1 MTILKPFMIILKS
14 LLFYIFDSFALYS
27 ETSPQKN
34 KFELVL
40 LVRQDAIGD
49 FIMWLDTAKE
59 FRQLFPAKKYKIILI
74 GNASWCGL
82 ADEFPYW
89 DQVLPI
95 DSKKF
100 KSFSGYR
107 WGLLRKINNMRAHI
121 AIQPTFSR
129 EFYNGDTIIRASTA
143 LRKVGSVGDMS
154 NRNWLKKIISDRWYT
169 ELVPASTK
177 QLTELERNSEFFQ
190 GFSKKPHQLSYPSIS
205 SEVLASSKKWE
216 KRDYYVLFPGAS
228 SALKQWPTEYFAE
241 IANRIYNETFLTG
254 IIDGGPSEKPLAES
268 IQGLT
273 DAPLEWAGT
282 PLNELP
288 KLLKHSKFLVSND
301 TSAVH
306 IAVAVKTSVICI
318 LGGAYYGRFLPYPE
332 LPEKQFTLETVSYS
346 MPCYG
351 CNGDCIYPLK
361 KNEPA
366 PCVANISVDAVWEIV
381 KPLLTS

>member
-1 MTILKPFMIILKS
+1 MTILKPFLVIVKS
-14 LLFYIFDSFALYS
+14 LLFYIFDSFALCNA
-27 ETSPQKN
+27 TSPQKN

-107 WGLLRKINNMRAHI
+107 WGLLRKIKNMRSHI

-143 LRKVGSVGDMS
+143 LKKVGSVGDMS

-205 SEVLASSKKWE
+205 NVVLASSKEWE

-241 IANRIYNETFLTG
+241 IANRIYNETLLTG
-254 IIDGGPSEKPLAES
+254 ILDGGPSEKPLAES

-273 DAPLEWAGT
+273 DVPLEWAGT

>member
-1 MTILKPFMIILKS
+1 MTILKPFLVIVKS
-14 LLFYIFDSFALYS
+14 LVFYIFDSFALYDA
-27 ETSPQKN
+27 TSPQKN

-107 WGLLRKINNMRAHI
+107 WVLLRKIKNMRAHI

-143 LRKVGSVGDMS
+143 SRKVGSVGDMS

-169 ELVPASTK
+169 KLIPASVIK
-177 QLTELERNSEFFQ
+177 MTELERNSEFFQ
-190 GFSKKPHQLSYPSIS
+190 GFSKKSHQLSYPSMIS
-205 SEVLASSKKWE
+205 IRQASPTEWE
-216 KRDYYVLFPGAS
+216 KLNYYVLFPGGS
-228 SALKQWPTEYFAE
+228 SLLRQWPLEFFAE
-241 IANRIYNETFLTG
+241 IANRNYEESGLTG
-254 IIDGGPSEKPLAES
+254 DLDGGPNEKPLAES
-268 IQGLT
+268 IQGLA

-282 PLNELP
+282 QLNELP
-288 KLLKHSKFLVSND
+288 VLLKHSQLLISSE

-306 IAVAVKTSVICI
+306 IASAVNTPVICI

-332 LPEKQFTLETVSYS
+332 LPEKKIILETVSYL

-361 KNEPA
+361 NNEPA
-366 PCVANISVDAVWEIV
+366 PCITNISVDAVWEKV
-381 KPLLTS
+381 KPLLPS

>member
-1 MTILKPFMIILKS
+1 MTILKPFMVILKS
-14 LLFYIFDSFALYS
+14 LLFYIFDSFAIYTA
-27 ETSPQKN
+27 TSPQKN

-59 FRQLFPAKKYKIILI
+59 FRQLFSAKKYKIILI

-107 WGLLRKINNMRAHI
+107 WGLLRKIKNMRAHI

-129 EFYNGDTIIRASTA
+129 EFYYGDTIIRASTA
-143 LRKVGSVGDMS
+143 LKKVGSVGDMS

-169 ELVPASTK
+169 ELIPASVK
-177 QLTELERNSEFFQ
+177 KMTELERNSEFFQ
-190 GFSKKPHQLSYPSIS
+190 GFSKKSHQLSYPSMIS
-205 SEVLASSKKWE
+205 IRQAFPTEWE
-216 KRDYYVLFPGAS
+216 KLNYYVLFPGGS
-228 SALKQWPTEYFAE
+228 SLLRQWPLEFFAE
-241 IANRIYNETFLTG
+241 IANRIYEESGLTG
-254 IIDGGPSEKPLAES
+254 VLDGGPNEKLLAES

-282 PLNELP
+282 QLNELP
-288 KLLKHSKFLVSND
+288 VLLKHSQLLISSE

-306 IAVAVKTSVICI
+306 IASAVNTPVICI

-332 LPEKQFTLETVSYS
+332 LPEKKIILETVSYL

-361 KNEPA
+361 NYEQA
-366 PCVANISVDAVWEIV
+366 PCITNISVDAVWEKV
-381 KPLLTS
+381 KPLLPS

>member
-1 MTILKPFMIILKS
+1 MTILKPFMVILKS
-14 LLFYIFDSFALYS
+14 LLFYIFDSFALYN

-100 KSFSGYR
+100 KSFSSYR
-107 WGLLRKINNMRAHI
+107 WRLLRKIKNMGAHI

-143 LRKVGSVGDMS
+143 LKKVGSVGDMS

-169 ELVPASTK
+169 ELIPASAIK
-177 QLTELERNSEFFQ
+177 MTELERNSEFFQ
-190 GFSKKPHQLSYPSIS
+190 GFSKKSHQLSYPSMIS
-205 SEVLASSKKWE
+205 IRQAFPTEWE
-216 KRDYYVLFPGAS
+216 KLNYYVLFPGGS
-228 SALKQWPTEYFAE
+228 SLLRQWPLEFFAE
-241 IANRIYNETFLTG
+241 IANRIYEESGLTG
-254 IIDGGPSEKPLAES
+254 VLDGGPNEKPLAES

-273 DAPLEWAGT
+273 SAPLEWAGT
-282 PLNELP
+282 KLNEL
-288 KLLKHSKFLVSND
+288 HFL
-301 TSAVH
+301 H
-306 IAVAVKTSVICI
+306 
-318 LGGAYYGRFLPYPE
+318 L
-332 LPEKQFTLETVSYS
+332 
-346 MPCYG
+346 
-351 CNGDCIYPLK
+351 
-361 KNEPA
+361 
-366 PCVANISVDAVWEIV
+366 
-381 KPLLTS
+381 

>member
-1 MTILKPFMIILKS
+1 MNLLKPFLVIVKS
-14 LLFYIFDSFALYS
+14 MLFYIFDSLALFYA
-27 ETSPQKN
+27 TSPQKN

-107 WGLLRKINNMRAHI
+107 WGLLRKIKNMRALI

-129 EFYNGDTIIRASTA
+129 EFYQGDTIIRASTA

-205 SEVLASSKKWE
+205 SVVLASSKEWE

-228 SALKQWPTEYFAE
+228 SALKQWPTEYFA
-241 IANRIYNETFLTG
+241 A
-254 IIDGGPSEKPLAES
+254 
-268 IQGLT
+268 
-273 DAPLEWAGT
+273 
-282 PLNELP
+282 
-288 KLLKHSKFLVSND
+288 
-301 TSAVH
+301 
-306 IAVAVKTSVICI
+306 
-318 LGGAYYGRFLPYPE
+318 
-332 LPEKQFTLETVSYS
+332 VSYTH
-346 MPCYG
+346 
-351 CNGDCIYPLK
+351 
-361 KNEPA
+361 
-366 PCVANISVDAVWEIV
+366 
-381 KPLLTS
+381 LTAADE

>member
-1 MTILKPFMIILKS
+1 MTILKPFLVILKS
-14 LLFYIFDSFALYS
+14 LLFYIFDSFALYNA
-27 ETSPQKN
+27 TSPQKN

-59 FRQLFPAKKYKIILI
+59 FRQLSPAKKYKIILI

-107 WGLLRKINNMRAHI
+107 WGLLRKIKNMRAPI

-129 EFYNGDTIIRASTA
+129 EFYHGDTIIRASTA
-143 LRKVGSVGDMS
+143 LRKVGSVGDMI
-154 NRNWLKKIISDRWYT
+154 NQNWLKKIISDRWYT

-205 SEVLASSKKWE
+205 SEVLASSKEWE

-254 IIDGGPSEKPLAES
+254 ILDGGPSEKLLAES

-273 DAPLEWAGT
+273 DVPLEWAGT

-366 PCVANISVDAVWEIV
+366 PCIANISVDAVWEIV